1 MEIEDAVSLPA
12 AIFPK
17 VYFLNLII
25 RMKYIFNLLILPAF
39 VLILNTA
46 VFAQNYCWNDI
57 SASQVQTSG
66 RRVIMPAKY
75 RTLTLNVP
83 EMKNIL
89 MSAPPE
95 EKVQVKFSGAVISIP
110 LPDGKFGRFRIV
122 DSPVMEKGLAD
133 KFPEIR
139 TFSGQGIDDPAATVR
154 LDLTPLGFHAMILSP
169 NGTVFV
175 DPYALGDTYN
185 YISYY
190 KSDFVSAENF
200 DCKLLND
207 GNYSPGEKR
216 NDFKARLEGQLKT
229 YRIAIAATGE
239 YTAYFG
245 GTVAQGLAAVVVSL
259 NRVDGVYEHEV
270 SVRMVLVANNN
281 LLIYTNAQTDPYTNN
296 NGDVMLGQN
305 QTNLDNVIG
314 SANYDI
320 GHVFSTGGGGIA
332 QLGCVCV
339 AGFKAQGV
347 TGSSAP
353 VGDPYDIDYVAHEM
367 GHQFGGNHTFNCITG
382 SCGGGNRVSGAAYEP
397 GSGSTIMAYAG
408 ICSPN
413 NLQNHSDPYF
423 HSKSL
428 DEILIFVD
436 GGSGSSCPVSTA
448 TGNHNPV
455 VVAGPGGYTI
465 PVSTPFTM
473 TGSATDADN
482 DTLSYC
488 WEEYDLGPAGNWNAP
503 VLNAP
508 IFRSFNPVYSPKRT
522 FPKLS
527 SLLAN
532 FQYIGEFMPNYTRS
546 ISFCLIARDNKSG
559 GGGISFDFTTIDVT
573 AAAGPFL
580 VTSPNTAVV
589 WNPNT
594 PKTITWDVANTTAAP
609 VSCSNV
615 NIKLSTDGG
624 VTFPVTLISNTPND
638 GSETVTIPVIET
650 TTARVKVEAADNI
663 FFDISNENFALS
675 TSIGIGQIESE
686 PYSFSL
692 AQNFP
697 NPFNPS
703 TIISFTI
710 PQKSKVTLQVYDISG
725 KLIGTLIGSEIRTE
739 GKYGVEFDG
748 SRLSSGVYIYKLTA
762 GKYSETKKMILIK

>member
-1 MEIEDAVSLPA
+1 
-12 AIFPK
+12 
-17 VYFLNLII
+17 
-25 RMKYIFNLLILPAF
+25 MKYIVRFILLPAF
-39 VLILNTA
+39 IFCLNA
-46 VFAQNYCWNDI
+46 AALPQNYYWNDI
-57 SASQVQTSG
+57 PPSMVQTAG
-66 RRVIMPAKY
+66 RRITVPEKF

-83 EMKNIL
+83 EIKNIL
-89 MSAPPE
+89 ISAPAE
-95 EKVQVKFSGAVISIP
+95 EKVPVRNSQVIISLP

-139 TFSGQGIDDPAATVR
+139 TFLGQGVDDPAATVR
-154 LDLTPLGFHAMILSP
+154 FDLTPLGFHAMILSP
-169 NGTVFV
+169 SGTVFI
-175 DPYALGDTYN
+175 DPYALGDIYN

-190 KSDFVSAENF
+190 KSDFKQGKDFS
-200 DCKLLND
+200 CKMLND
-207 GNYSPGEKR
+207 RNYDPEDIHH
-216 NDFKARLEGQLKT
+216 DFKVRLEGQLKT
-229 YRIAIAATGE
+229 YRIAIATTGE

-245 GTVAQGLAAVVVSL
+245 GTVPLGLAAVVVSL

-270 SVRMVLVANNN
+270 SVRMILVSNNN

-314 SANYDI
+314 NSNYDI

-339 AGFKAQGV
+339 TGMKAQGV
-347 TGSSAP
+347 TGSPAP
-353 VGDPYDIDYVAHEM
+353 MGDPFDIDYVAHEM

-382 SCGGGNRVSGAAYEP
+382 SCGGGNRAAGAAYEP

-423 HSKSL
+423 HTKSI

-436 GGSGSSCPVSTA
+436 GGSGNNCPVSTA

-455 VVAGPGGYTI
+455 VTAGPGGYTI

-482 DTLSYC
+482 DTLTYC

-503 VLNAP
+503 VLTAP
-508 IFRSFNPVYSPKRT
+508 IFRSFNPVYTPKRT

-532 FQYIGEFMPNYTRS
+532 FQYIGEFMPNYSRS
-546 ISFCLIARDNKSG
+546 ISFCLLARDNKAG
-559 GGGISFDFTTIDVT
+559 GGGVGFDFTTIDVT
-573 AAAGPFL
+573 ASAGPFL

-589 WNPNT
+589 WNPST

-609 VSCSNV
+609 VSCANV

-624 VTFPVTLISNTPND
+624 VTFPLTLAANTPND
-638 GSETVTIPVIET
+638 GSETVTLPNIET

-663 FFDISNENFALS
+663 FFDISNENFTLS
-675 TSIGIGQIESE
+675 TSIGVGQIESE
-686 PYSFSL
+686 PYKFTL

-710 PQKSKVTLQVYDISG
+710 PQKSKVTLQVYDIG
-725 KLIGTLIGSEIRTE
+725 GRLVGTLINNETRTE

-748 SRLSSGVYIYKLTA
+748 SRLPSGVYIYKLSA
-762 GKYSETKKMILIK
+762 GKYAETKKMILIK